1 MNFKPIETDE
11 NVLVMPG
18 AVVCGDVTVG
28 EGTAFWFNSV
38 CRAELQ
44 PIKIGK
50 RCNIQDCAVIHNL
63 CTLGD
68 DVSVGHGAIVHGAT
82 VGDRVIVVGEAPAVH
97 NVEKVLG
104 NAEKNLNEPNIAA
117 IFIGIILGLAVGAVP
132 LHLPGISAPVRLG
145 LAGGPIIVGILIG
158 TFGPRLHMITYTT
171 LSANLMLRG
180 IGLSMYLACLGLD
193 AGAHFFDTVMRP
205 EGAMWIGL
213 GFALTLLPVLVMGW
227 IALRWSR
234 LDFGS
239 TCGMLC
245 GAMANPM
252 ALGYANDTIEGDNPS
267 VSYATV
273 YPLSM
278 FVRVILAQVVL
289 LFFR

>member
-82 VGDRVIVVGEAPAVH
+82 VGDRVIVGMGAIVLDGAKVGDDCI
-97 NVEKVLG
+97 
-104 NAEKNLNEPNIAA
+104 IAA
-117 IFIGIILGLAVGAVP
+117 GAVA
-132 LHLPGISAPVRLG
+132 LLPQERGVPRVPCSAGQISADGEEKTP
-145 LAGGPIIVGILIG
+145 
-158 TFGPRLHMITYTT
+158 
-171 LSANLMLRG
+171 
-180 IGLSMYLACLGLD
+180 
-193 AGAHFFDTVMRP
+193 
-205 EGAMWIGL
+205 
-213 GFALTLLPVLVMGW
+213 
-227 IALRWSR
+227 
-234 LDFGS
+234 
-239 TCGMLC
+239 
-245 GAMANPM
+245 
-252 ALGYANDTIEGDNPS
+252 
-267 VSYATV
+267 
-273 YPLSM
+273 
-278 FVRVILAQVVL
+278 
-289 LFFR
+289 

>member
-82 VGDRVIVVGEAPAVH
+82 VGDRVIVGMGAIVLDGAKIGDDCIIAAGAVVTRDIPPNSIAAGVPARVLRQIDQRDRL
-97 NVEKVLG
+97 NVWETYVK
-104 NAEKNLNEPNIAA
+104 NEP
-117 IFIGIILGLAVGAVP
+117 
-132 LHLPGISAPVRLG
+132 
-145 LAGGPIIVGILIG
+145 
-158 TFGPRLHMITYTT
+158 PR
-171 LSANLMLRG
+171 
-180 IGLSMYLACLGLD
+180 
-193 AGAHFFDTVMRP
+193 
-205 EGAMWIGL
+205 
-213 GFALTLLPVLVMGW
+213 
-227 IALRWSR
+227 
-234 LDFGS
+234 
-239 TCGMLC
+239 
-245 GAMANPM
+245 
-252 ALGYANDTIEGDNPS
+252 
-267 VSYATV
+267 
-273 YPLSM
+273 
-278 FVRVILAQVVL
+278 AQ
-289 LFFR
+289 R

>member
-82 VGDRVIVVGEAPAVH
+82 VGDRVIVGMGAIVLDGAKIGDDCIISAGAVVTGKMDAPAKPL
-97 NVEKVLG
+97 NDKQKASCLENSELYYRKSVEYR
-104 NAEKNLNEPNIAA
+104 A
-117 IFIGIILGLAVGAVP
+117 F
-132 LHLPGISAPVRLG
+132 
-145 LAGGPIIVGILIG
+145 
-158 TFGPRLHMITYTT
+158 
-171 LSANLMLRG
+171 
-180 IGLSMYLACLGLD
+180 
-193 AGAHFFDTVMRP
+193 
-205 EGAMWIGL
+205 
-213 GFALTLLPVLVMGW
+213 
-227 IALRWSR
+227 
-234 LDFGS
+234 
-239 TCGMLC
+239 
-245 GAMANPM
+245 
-252 ALGYANDTIEGDNPS
+252 
-267 VSYATV
+267 
-273 YPLSM
+273 
-278 FVRVILAQVVL
+278 LAQQGK
-289 LFFR
+289 